1 LKELEQAGEI
11 GRSAPT
17 HYSFQGFVL
26 EPRELLEESVPAMIE
41 QMKAEEVDAAV
52 LVPV

>member
-1 LKELEQAGEI
+1 
-11 GRSAPT
+11 
-17 HYSFQGFVL
+17 
-26 EPRELLEESVPAMIE
+26 LEESVPAMIE